1 MYLHVGGCMHVCV
14 GRFVCVHG
22 CPWVAAGLAI
32 HVGIY
37 RDVHIYQ
44 GIMMCIYYVSVYGW
58 VYVCMYVWV
67 GLYACPWVV
76 GGRPTAG
83 LAVHVCIHTHTHT
96 HTHTCTHVHVCTH
109 PSTHTHTHTG
119 TQYTCTLTHTHRGG
133 SDEMFDWSTFLH

>member
-1 MYLHVGGCMHVCV
+1 MHVCV

-44 GIMMCIYYVSVYGW
+44 GIMMCIYYISVYGW

-83 LAVHVCIHTHTHT
+83 LAVHVGIHTHTHT
-96 HTHTCTHVHVCTH
+96 HTHMHTRTCVHT
-109 PSTHTHTHTG
+109 PIHTHTHTYRH
-119 TQYTCTLTHTHRGG
+119 TVHMHANTHTQRRK
-133 SDEMFDWSTFLH
+133 